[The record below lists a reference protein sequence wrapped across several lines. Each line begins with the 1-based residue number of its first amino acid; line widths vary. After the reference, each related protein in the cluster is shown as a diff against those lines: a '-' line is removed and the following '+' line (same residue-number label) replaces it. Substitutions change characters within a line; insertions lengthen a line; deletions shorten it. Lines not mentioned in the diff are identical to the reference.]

1 MEFIDPHLIIALLG
15 VMGWG
20 MFFLLKGDDK

>member
-15 VMGWG
+15 IMGWG
-20 MFFLLKGDDK
+20 MAFLLKSRQS